1 MENSKRP
8 KIIVTDGYKADHKEF
23 TDPANLENSFII
35 HDFGERGDIAMGSI
49 TEETKIIQKN
59 LSKSLQVPNII
70 VSLQSNNQKD

>member
-1 MENSKRP
+1 MGNSSQDQFEKM
-8 KIIVTDGYKADHKEF
+8 HKKMVMNSYYHSTPSSYYVF
-23 TDPANLENSFII
+23 FDPDVAE
-35 HDFGERGDIAMGSI
+35 SI